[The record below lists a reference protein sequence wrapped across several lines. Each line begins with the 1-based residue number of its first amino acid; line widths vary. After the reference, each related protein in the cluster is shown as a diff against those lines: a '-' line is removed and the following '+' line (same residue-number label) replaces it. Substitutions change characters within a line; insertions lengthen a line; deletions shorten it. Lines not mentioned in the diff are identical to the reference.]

1 MDSLEEI
8 DRFLG
13 KFNRK
18 KQILDK
24 PNTNT
29 EIETV
34 IKNLPKKTKA
44 RDQMASQNSIKHL
57 EKS

>member
-24 PNTNT
+24 PSTNT

-34 IKNLPKKTKA
+34 IKNLPKKTNA
-44 RDQMASQNSIKHL
+44 RGQMASQNSIKHL